1 MNAAKQVLLGAIIS
15 AFAGAAMSAT
25 LSWQLPTTRVNGQ
38 SLAASEITQV
48 TIYKQGATAPV
59 VTLPGSALTYSVPDC
74 VAATYYAT
82 VTAGMESGPSVSA
95 VWQVPVSCAP
105 NPPTAVTVK

>member
-1 MNAAKQVLLGAIIS
+1 MLKRQLALIAVTAG
-15 AFAGAAMSAT
+15 FVGAAMSAT

-95 VWQVPVSCAP
+95 IWQVPVSCAP

>member
-1 MNAAKQVLLGAIIS
+1 MLKRQLALIAVTAG
-15 AFAGAAMSAT
+15 FVGAAMSAT

>member
-1 MNAAKQVLLGAIIS
+1 MTIAKEFLMFASCVG
-15 AFAGAAMSAT
+15 FAGAAMSAT

-105 NPPTAVTVK
+105 NPPAAVMVK

>member
-1 MNAAKQVLLGAIIS
+1 MNAAKQVLLGVIIS
-15 AFAGAAMSAT
+15 ALSGAVISAT

-38 SLAASEITQV
+38 ALAASEIGAV

-59 VTLPGSALTYSVPDC
+59 ATLPGSAITYSVPDC

>member
-1 MNAAKQVLLGAIIS
+1 MLKRQLALIAVTAG
-15 AFAGAAMSAT
+15 FVGAAMSAT

-59 VTLPGSALTYSVPDC
+59 VTLPGSTLTYSVPDC

>member
-1 MNAAKQVLLGAIIS
+1 MLKRQLALTAVIVG
-15 AFAGAAMSAT
+15 FAGAAISAT

-38 SLAASEITQV
+38 ALAASEITQV
-48 TIYKQGATAPV
+48 TIYKAGATAPV

-105 NPPTAVTVK
+105 NPPTAVMVK